1 MAGVFLMAFFM
12 IVLVN
17 ILVDYIVY
25 IYDFIGSYSNTR
37 GNSVN
42 SLIS

>member
-1 MAGVFLMAFFM
+1 MACVFLTAFFM

-25 IYDFIGSYSNTR
+25 IYDFIGSYRNTK
-37 GNSVN
+37 GSSVN